1 MAPPPAPA
9 APVPGAVQAAPT
21 PGPPLWRRFVF
32 LAVIST
38 VLLALDLGTKVWAK
52 ASFAGHRRVEVVT
65 DHLYFTFTPNRGG
78 AWGLL
83 QDQPESVRRPF
94 FVVISIVAIV
104 FIISLYRRLTPQ
116 QWALKWGL
124 PLVLGGALGNLANRI
139 QYNYVVDF
147 LDFRADWIRL
157 FLGSDHWPTFNVAD
171 VAIVAGVVLMGID
184 MFTTRKTAR
193 AAPPRAPTPP
203 AVTAGGTPAPPGV
216 AGPARRAARAGGA
229 LARHAPGALPRLR
242 DWPPGVLRP
251 APLRLPLRD
260 GRRAR
265 SGRGASARI
274 RTSSSTSASPA
285 CSWGSWAAGSS
296 TSSPTGT
303 SGTTSTSAPTPRRST
318 GTSSRPRASEPPPRR
333 LGRGAGASATPRRPT
348 ASPGRSSGPAG

>member
-1 MAPPPAPA
+1 MTEEATPPVQRSDDTRSPPEPEAPAAMAPPPAPA

-78 AWGLL
+78 AFGLL

-124 PLVLGGALGNLANRI
+124 PLVFCGALGNLANRI

-184 MFTTRKTAR
+184 MFTTRKTAP
-193 AAPPRAPTPP
+193 AAPPKAPTPP
-203 AVTAGGTPAPPGV
+203 PVG
-216 AGPARRAARAGGA
+216 
-229 LARHAPGALPRLR
+229 
-242 DWPPGVLRP
+242 
-251 APLRLPLRD
+251 
-260 GRRAR
+260 
-265 SGRGASARI
+265 
-274 RTSSSTSASPA
+274 ASPA
-285 CSWGSWAAGSS
+285 
-296 TSSPTGT
+296 P
-303 SGTTSTSAPTPRRST
+303 
-318 GTSSRPRASEPPPRR
+318 EPPAPVE
-333 LGRGAGASATPRRPT
+333 P
-348 ASPGRSSGPAG
+348 